1 MKKWVAL
8 MLVLCMVFALSGVVA
23 AAPQKDGGKSF
34 KMPPGQQKK
43 IDAAGD
49 IELKGKVAE
58 EETGEESEGEETKAD
73 DEADENGTTEN
84 ENRGDKKPALERK
97 HHFKDKVIGPPA
109 FVREM
114 QRVKAEI
121 MEQKKL
127 KVCGRPFESELPP
140 VIKDG
145 RVLIPIRAVA
155 NGLKADVDWNSEERK
170 ITITK
175 GEIEVTLYLEDIT
188 FYVNGE
194 PQELDVPAMLLGNN
208 RTFVPLRFIA
218 VALGEKVDYD
228 PDTGEV
234 IIGDDEEEE
243 EEAEEEGKEEGT
255 TEGEDEP
262 ENPDEQN
269 QDGENE
275 QTEENGDNE
284 NGENSGD
291 ESVEGNE

>member
-1 MKKWVAL
+1 M
-8 MLVLCMVFALSGVVA
+8 
-23 AAPQKDGGKSF
+23 
-34 KMPPGQQKK
+34 
-43 IDAAGD
+43 
-49 IELKGKVAE
+49 
-58 EETGEESEGEETKAD
+58 EGEDTKAD
-73 DEADENGTTEN
+73 DEAEENGA
-84 ENRGDKKPALERK
+84 ALERK

-175 GEIEVTLYLEDIT
+175 GEIEVILYLEDIT

-218 VALGEKVDYD
+218 VALGEKVDFD

-243 EEAEEEGKEEGT
+243 EAEEEEGEEEGT
-255 TEGEDEP
+255 TEGEDEDEDEP

-269 QDGENE
+269 QDGEDE

-291 ESVEGNE
+291 ESVEGN